1 MNKSDRID
9 WVLVDKT
16 QDYTRYEGYAATLP
30 AAKRAARR
38 MWAEACTG
46 GAIAVYK
53 QGGTVIHAERNP
65 YGIAGQWI
73 GADKLESGD
82 YTRY

>member
-1 MNKSDRID
+1 MNNANRID

-16 QDYTRYEGYAATLP
+16 KDFTRYDGNAATLP

-46 GAIAVYK
+46 AAIVLYK

-65 YGIAGQWI
+65 YGIVGQWI
-73 GADKLESGD
+73 GADKMESGD
-82 YTRY
+82 YARY

>member
-1 MNKSDRID
+1 MNKAERID
-9 WVLVDKT
+9 WILIDKT
-16 QDYTRYEGYAATLP
+16 QDYTRYAGNAATLP

-53 QGGTVIHAERNP
+53 QGGTVIHVERNS
-65 YGIAGQWI
+65 YGIGSQWL
-73 GADKLESGD
+73 GVDKVAFGD
-82 YTRY
+82 YARY